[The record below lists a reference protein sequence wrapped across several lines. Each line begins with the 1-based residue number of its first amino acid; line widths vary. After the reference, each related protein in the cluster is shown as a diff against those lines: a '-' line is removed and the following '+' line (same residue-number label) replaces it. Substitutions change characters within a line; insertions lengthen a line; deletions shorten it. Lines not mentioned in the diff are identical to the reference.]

1 MSDRPSEQTD
11 AELSDAALE
20 ELRRQPFQERVQ
32 HVLEVM
38 RKAGVDWRGILVW
51 TTTNRPL
58 PEEAVRLLALLGIGV
73 RVVPIETMQ
82 EGQ

>member
-1 MSDRPSEQTD
+1 M
-11 AELSDAALE
+11 AKE
-20 ELRRQPFQERVQ
+20 EKETKQEIAQEPFPLRVQ

-38 RKAGVDWRGILVW
+38 RQAGVDWRGILVW

-73 RVVPIETMQ
+73 RVVPIETVQ